1 MNEGEKK
8 LHNAL
13 TRKKWKVYRNGWP
26 DFLVIKIPNDPRKR
40 RSAMA
45 IEFKNKKT
53 GDKLSPA
60 QKEMHEAFKILGIP
74 IHVMDNSSPAAVKAV
89 ERKFL
94 ELRPVTWL
102 QEQLEIQ
109 KRVLKNIEDTVL
121 SLEKELEEASLL
133 FEPSENKEVF
143 SEFGKTLL
151 EEKMERI
158 EQEQRDLLVRT
169 MERLNPDD

>member
-1 MNEGEKK
+1 
-8 LHNAL
+8 
-13 TRKKWKVYRNGWP
+13 
-26 DFLVIKIPNDPRKR
+26 
-40 RSAMA
+40 
-45 IEFKNKKT
+45 
-53 GDKLSPA
+53 
-60 QKEMHEAFKILGIP
+60 MHEAFKILGIP
-74 IHVMDNSSPAAVKAV
+74 VHVMDNSSPAAVKAA

-109 KRVLKNIEDTVL
+109 KIALKHIEDNVL

-133 FEPSENKEVF
+133 FEPSENKDVF

-151 EEKMERI
+151 EEEVERI

-169 MERLNPDD
+169 MERLNP

>member
-1 MNEGEKK
+1 MNEGEQK

-13 TRKKWKVYRNGWP
+13 TQKKWKVLRNGWP
-26 DFLVIKIPNDPRKR
+26 DFLVIKTPNDPSKR

-53 GDKLSPA
+53 GDKLSSA

-74 IHVMDNSSPAAVKAV
+74 IHIMDNSTPAAVKAI

-94 ELRPVTWL
+94 ELRPITWL
-102 QEQLEIQ
+102 QQELEIQ
-109 KRVLKNIEDTVL
+109 KRVLENMEANVL

-143 SEFGKTLL
+143 SEIGRTLL
-151 EEKMERI
+151 EEEKERRRLEGI
-158 EQEQRDLLVRT
+158 KLIRQAA
-169 MERLNPDD
+169 ERMG

>member
-1 MNEGEKK
+1 MNEGEQK

-13 TRKKWKVYRNGWP
+13 TKKKWKVYRNGWP
-26 DFLVIKIPNDPRKR
+26 DFLVIKIPDDRRKR

-74 IHVMDNSSPAAVKAV
+74 VHVMDNSSPAAVKAA

-109 KRVLKNIEDTVL
+109 KRELKHIEDNVL

-133 FEPSENKEVF
+133 FEPSENKDVF

-151 EEKMERI
+151 EEEMERI

-169 MERLNPDD
+169 MERLNP